1 MAWAVVVVPEVG
13 EWILSL
19 DAAEAAR
26 VQAAVDYLADG
37 GPAARRP
44 YVGTITGSRH
54 PNMKELRHGSI
65 RILFA
70 FDPDQQAILLVG
82 ADKAREGWGRWYPK
96 AIKEA
101 DRRFDRWLARR

>member
-1 MAWAVVVVPEVG
+1 MAWTVVVVPEVA

-19 DAAEAAR
+19 DAADAAR
-26 VQAAVDYLADG
+26 VQAAIDYLADG
-37 GPAARRP
+37 GPATRRP
-44 YVGTITGSRH
+44 YVGTINGSRH
-54 PNMKELRHGSI
+54 PNMKELRPGSI

-82 ADKAREGWGRWYPK
+82 AHKAREGWNRWYAK

-101 DRRFDRWLARR
+101 DQRFDRWLARR